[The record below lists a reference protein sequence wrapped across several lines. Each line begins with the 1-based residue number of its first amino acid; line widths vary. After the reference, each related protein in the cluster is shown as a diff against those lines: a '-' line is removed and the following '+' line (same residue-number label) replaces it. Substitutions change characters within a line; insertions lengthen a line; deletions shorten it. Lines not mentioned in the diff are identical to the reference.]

1 MARSRSSPSKEELFL
16 CMGSACHQLGVY
28 DVLPELQRLIHEYG
42 MEPTVEL
49 KGAFC
54 LDCCADGIS
63 MRHRDRVFQRINP
76 RNVRARF
83 VEEILPSLQQY
94 ASGSQT

>member
-1 MARSRSSPSKEELFL
+1 MARSRTNPAKEELFL
-16 CMGSACHQLGVY
+16 CVGSACHPRGVS
-28 DVLPELQRLIHEYG
+28 DVRPELQRLIYEYG
-42 MEPTVEL
+42 LEPTVEL

-63 MRHRDRVFQRINP
+63 VRYRDQVFIRIKP

-83 VEEILPSLQQY
+83 VAEILPSLQKY
-94 ASGSQT
+94 ARGPQR